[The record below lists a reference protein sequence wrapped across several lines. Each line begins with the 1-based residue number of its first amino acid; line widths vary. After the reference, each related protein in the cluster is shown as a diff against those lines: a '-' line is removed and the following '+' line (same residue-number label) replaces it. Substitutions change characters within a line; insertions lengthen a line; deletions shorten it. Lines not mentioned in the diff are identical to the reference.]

1 LQGKWEA
8 LGAVCPG
15 LASFANSN
23 FLIGAIK
30 HPFLGI
36 SCSSISPFS
45 NSLILSSSPTTFSIL
60 PNIALLRLIPFLS
73 WALYQTIQQYFI
85 TIYNGLVLGRRSS
98 CYCSSRWPSSDY
110 QQGSSSALT
119 FLRSFVNMLTTL
131 QPGCPMHQKS
141 ADALNPAA
149 KPKPA
154 QIPSTSGCP
163 VPHGARNEEQP
174 KSLISQ
180 LNPLNYMFP
189 DLSQKPAPNQEF
201 ALPTSRDESTIP
213 KGSGDGNWEY
223 PSPQQ
228 MYNALLRKGYTDTDI
243 TAVEGMVSV
252 HNFLN
257 EGAWQEILGWEQ
269 RFARGL
275 YKGWQICKRGEG
287 HVQEELNKHWD
298 GVDTE
303 PSLIRFQGRPKELTP
318 KAYMMQ
324 VLGWVYPSKYG

>member
-1 LQGKWEA
+1 
-8 LGAVCPG
+8 
-15 LASFANSN
+15 
-23 FLIGAIK
+23 
-30 HPFLGI
+30 
-36 SCSSISPFS
+36 
-45 NSLILSSSPTTFSIL
+45 
-60 PNIALLRLIPFLS
+60 
-73 WALYQTIQQYFI
+73 
-85 TIYNGLVLGRRSS
+85 
-98 CYCSSRWPSSDY
+98 
-110 QQGSSSALT
+110 
-119 FLRSFVNMLTTL
+119 
-131 QPGCPMHQKS
+131 MHQKS

-154 QIPSTSGCP
+154 DLPSTSGCP
-163 VPHGARNEEQP
+163 VPHAARTEEQP

-201 ALPTSRDESTIP
+201 ALPTTRDESTIP

-275 YKGWQICKRGEG
+275 LKGWQICKRGEG

-303 PSLIRFQGRPKELTP
+303 PSLVRFQGRPKELTP
-318 KAYMMQ
+318 KAHMMQ
-324 VLGWVYPSKYG
+324 VLGWIYPSKFG